1 MQEMLQ
7 NVQQNYGNNNTH
19 VLLSNSFRCMNGVRD
34 RKGQLTMTCLESSR
48 KQQTWSCTRPEFLK
62 LRQ

>member
-19 VLLSNSFRCMNGVRD
+19 VLLSNSFRYMNGVRD
-34 RKGQLTMTCLESSR
+34 RKGQLTMTCLDSSR
-48 KQQTWSCTRPEFLK
+48 KKQT
-62 LRQ
+62 